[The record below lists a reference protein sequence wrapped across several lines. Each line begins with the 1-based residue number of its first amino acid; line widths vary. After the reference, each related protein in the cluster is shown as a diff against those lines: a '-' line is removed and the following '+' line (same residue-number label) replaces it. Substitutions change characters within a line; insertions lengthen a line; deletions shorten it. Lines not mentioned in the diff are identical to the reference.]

1 MTEHAANNEED
12 HDSGAAIREIVVVVD
27 DEEMVLTSINSFLS
41 LETDYDVVTF
51 SNPED
56 ALEHLK
62 DNDAH
67 LVISDYFMPQM
78 DGITFLGKVR
88 DLRPETTRVIL
99 TGYSDKENAIKAIN
113 EVGLFQYIE
122 KPWDNEHLRLVLRNG
137 LEKQQLLRTL
147 QQKVEEI
154 NRAYSD
160 LQGIQQDI
168 LKTFA

>member
-1 MTEHAANNEED
+1 MTQSSTGN
-12 HDSGAAIREIVVVVD
+12 GQGTREVVLVVD
-27 DEEMVLTSINSFLS
+27 DEEMVLTSINSFLT
-41 LETDYDVVTF
+41 LETDYEVVTF
-51 SNPED
+51 TDPEQ
-56 ALEHLK
+56 ALEYLGDHEA
-62 DNDAH
+62 D

-88 DLRPETTRVIL
+88 DLRPETTRILL

-122 KPWDNEHLRLVLRNG
+122 KPWDNDHLRIVLRNG
-137 LEKQQLLRTL
+137 LEKQQLMRTL

-160 LQGIQQDI
+160 LQGIQQEI

>member
-1 MTEHAANNEED
+1 MTQ
-12 HDSGAAIREIVVVVD
+12 SPGADRREVVVVVD
-27 DEEMVLTSINSFLS
+27 DEEMVLASINSFLA
-41 LETDYDVVTF
+41 LETDYEVVTF
-51 SNPED
+51 VNPED
-56 ALEHLK
+56 ALEYLQSNTA
-62 DNDAH
+62 D

-78 DGITFLGKVR
+78 DGVTFLGKVR
-88 DLRPETTRVIL
+88 DLRPETTRIIL

-122 KPWDNEHLRLVLRNG
+122 KPWDNEHLRIVLRNG

-154 NRAYSD
+154 NRAYAD
-160 LQGIQQDI
+160 LQGIQQEI